1 MFDMQQLEQDGVPM
15 FRPKWL
21 RLPVRR
27 KGERRWAHPHSAR
40 SGNSHIPVA
49 KSNDFST
56 HQIWKE

>member
-21 RLPVRR
+21 RLPARR

-40 SGNSHIPVA
+40 SGNSDIPVA
-49 KSNDFST
+49 KS
-56 HQIWKE
+56 K